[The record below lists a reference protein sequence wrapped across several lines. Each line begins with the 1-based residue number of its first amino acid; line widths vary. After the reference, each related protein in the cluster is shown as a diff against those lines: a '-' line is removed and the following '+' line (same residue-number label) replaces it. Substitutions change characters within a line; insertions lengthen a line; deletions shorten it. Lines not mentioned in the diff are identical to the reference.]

1 MGLLFVSN
9 KKYKEAL
16 KGKEEALSWLKS
28 VKEEI
33 ENYGKENVKL
43 RETVEYLEAE
53 ISIKNI
59 ALEGIKED
67 LKVSKEAIKKQ
78 EAENKHLIREISK
91 ANAMAYQIFKVI
103 DEEDTKVSKR
113 ELRELA
119 ILLRPTRETNE
130 KILKMANK
138 GKKSNEDVA
147 CG

>member
-43 RETVEYLEAE
+43 RETVEYL
-53 ISIKNI
+53 
-59 ALEGIKED
+59 
-67 LKVSKEAIKKQ
+67 